1 MLEVAAPLQESGLRL
16 ACRCSCSVRT
26 VRVQRLQ
33 GPLREAKMRET
44 QHSGHERKTGHSGL
58 DVRQERLRLIR
69 EVSEIPQKRGAGRKS
84 FSLGALSLHRGSDI

>member
-1 MLEVAAPLQESGLRL
+1 MMEVAAPLRESGLWS

-33 GPLREAKMRET
+33 GPLREAEMRET
-44 QHSGHERKTGHSGL
+44 QLSGQERKTGHSGL

-84 FSLGALSLHRGSDI
+84 FPLGGLSLHRGSDI